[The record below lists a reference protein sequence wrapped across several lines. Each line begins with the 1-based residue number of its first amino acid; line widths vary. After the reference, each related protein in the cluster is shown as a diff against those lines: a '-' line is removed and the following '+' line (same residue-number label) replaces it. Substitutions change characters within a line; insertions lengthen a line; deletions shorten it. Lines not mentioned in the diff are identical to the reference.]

1 MLALMIRYAVSVIYY
16 EPYIYGKP
24 VPDVW
29 FRNIGQVRTHLQ
41 FHYKIFFYD
50 NIFFYSSKNIFFMI
64 IFFQFQG
71 YVCKLILIL
80 LMYGYVAPV
89 FWMFI
94 EGLYLHSKLATNIFD
109 SPAPFM
115 VYYVIGWGKYL
126 IHISTLI
133 FNTRF
138 ILDRTAYVNCL

>member
-1 MLALMIRYAVSVIYY
+1 MVSEYW
-16 EPYIYGKP
+16 PGKDASS
-24 VPDVW
+24 VPSKD
-29 FRNIGQVRTHLQ
+29 
-41 FHYKIFFYD
+41 IFLRF
-50 NIFFYSSKNIFFMI
+50 NIFFYSSKNIFFI
-64 IFFQFQG
+64 ISSFLFQG

-126 IHISTLI
+126 IHYSTLS
-133 FNTRF
+133 F
-138 ILDRTAYVNCL
+138 YS

>member
-1 MLALMIRYAVSVIYY
+1 M
-16 EPYIYGKP
+16 
-24 VPDVW
+24 
-29 FRNIGQVRTHLQ
+29 
-41 FHYKIFFYD
+41 FFK
-50 NIFFYSSKNIFFMI
+50 S
-64 IFFQFQG
+64 QG
-71 YVCKLILIL
+71 NVCKLILIL

-126 IHISTLI
+126 LHNSTLR
-133 FNTRF
+133 FNTI
-138 ILDRTAYVNCL
+138 ILDITDYIDFL

>member
-1 MLALMIRYAVSVIYY
+1 MVSEYWPGKDASSVQLK
-16 EPYIYGKP
+16 YI
-24 VPDVW
+24 
-29 FRNIGQVRTHLQ
+29 
-41 FHYKIFFYD
+41 FYD
-50 NIFFYSSKNIFFMI
+50 RYFVLFVQEYIFNY

-115 VYYVIGWGKYL
+115 VYYIIGWGKYL

-133 FNTRF
+133 FKTQNYFCKFF
-138 ILDRTAYVNCL
+138 IDNVSLLIML

>member
-1 MLALMIRYAVSVIYY
+1 MQ
-16 EPYIYGKP
+16 EYI
-24 VPDVW
+24 V
-29 FRNIGQVRTHLQ
+29 
-41 FHYKIFFYD
+41 HY
-50 NIFFYSSKNIFFMI
+50 

-133 FNTRF
+133 SNI
-138 ILDRTAYVNCL
+138 ILDTTDYVNFL

>member
-1 MLALMIRYAVSVIYY
+1 MIFC
-16 EPYIYGKP
+16 YIFNY
-24 VPDVW
+24 
-29 FRNIGQVRTHLQ
+29 
-41 FHYKIFFYD
+41 
-50 NIFFYSSKNIFFMI
+50 

-115 VYYVIGWGKYL
+115 VYYIIGWGKYL

-133 FNTRF
+133 FKTQGFNYFCKFF
-138 ILDRTAYVNCL
+138 IDNVSLLIML

>member
-1 MLALMIRYAVSVIYY
+1 MCIRDSYY

-29 FRNIGQVRTHLQ
+29 FRNIGQVRTHFSSIKRSLIS
-41 FHYKIFFYD
+41 FIRLEYIFND
-50 NIFFYSSKNIFFMI
+50 

-115 VYYVIGWGKYL
+115 VYYVIGWGKYRL
-126 IHISTLI
+126 YNSTLR
-133 FNTRF
+133 FNTTYS
-138 ILDRTAYVNCL
+138 LM

>member
-1 MLALMIRYAVSVIYY
+1 MVSEYWPGKDEIPRHSTLEYTRIRWYFVLFLH
-16 EPYIYGKP
+16 EYIFSY
-24 VPDVW
+24 
-29 FRNIGQVRTHLQ
+29 
-41 FHYKIFFYD
+41 
-50 NIFFYSSKNIFFMI
+50 

-115 VYYVIGWGKYL
+115 VYYIIGWGKYL

-133 FNTRF
+133 FKTQGF
-138 ILDRTAYVNCL
+138 YNCLCKFFIDNVSLLIIL